1 MVHYE
6 NFVFFAI
13 KIQLY
18 NIYNISVMKT
28 KMYINIG
35 SRLYLEI
42 IKILNFASKEN
53 KRSKVIFVKLFKIH

>member
-6 NFVFFAI
+6 NFAI
-13 KIQLY
+13 QIQLY

>member
-6 NFVFFAI
+6 NFAI
-13 KIQLY
+13 QIQLY
-18 NIYNISVMKT
+18 NIYNISLMKT

>member
-6 NFVFFAI
+6 NFGVFFAI

-18 NIYNISVMKT
+18 NIHNISVIKT

-35 SRLYLEI
+35 SHLYLEI
-42 IKILNFASKEN
+42 ITILNFTSN
-53 KRSKVIFVKLFKIH
+53 

>member
-6 NFVFFAI
+6 NFAI
-13 KIQLY
+13 QIQLY

-53 KRSKVIFVKLFKIH
+53 KRSKVIFDKLFKIH

>member
-6 NFVFFAI
+6 NLVFFAI

>member
-6 NFVFFAI
+6 NFAI

-35 SRLYLEI
+35 SSLYLEI

>member
-6 NFVFFAI
+6 NFGVFFAI

-18 NIYNISVMKT
+18 NIHNISVIKT

-35 SRLYLEI
+35 SHLYLEI
-42 IKILNFASKEN
+42 ITILNFTSNEN
-53 KRSKVIFVKLFKIH
+53 KRSKVIFVK